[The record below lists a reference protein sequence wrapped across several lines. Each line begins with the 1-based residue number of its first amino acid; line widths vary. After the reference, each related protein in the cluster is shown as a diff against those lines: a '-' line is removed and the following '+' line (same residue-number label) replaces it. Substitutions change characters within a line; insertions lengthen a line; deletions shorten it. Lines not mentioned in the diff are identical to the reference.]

1 MTRGILLFGSSGSG
15 KTTLGR
21 MTASELG
28 YPYFDIDDY
37 LWRKDTPV
45 PFTLMFSRTEKA
57 ERLMHDITPFD
68 HFVMAGSM
76 DSFNAP
82 FVPLFDLAVHVDAP
96 AELRRQRLH
105 QRELEAFGARILPG
119 GDMFEAHQRFLAD
132 SDRYETDG
140 SPCRKRHLEW
150 AASLPCR
157 VLYLNGANPL
167 SENLK
172 LVLSTYNELIHA
184 SDIAEIPVEHIR

>member
-15 KTTLGR
+15 KTTLGKKV
-21 MTASELG
+21 AEALG

-37 LWRKDTPV
+37 LWRKDTPI
-45 PFTLMFSRTEKA
+45 PFTRMYSRAEKA
-57 ERLMHDITPFD
+57 SRLMHDISPFD

-105 QRELEAFGARILPG
+105 QRELDAFGERILPG
-119 GDMFEAHQRFLAD
+119 GDMFEEHQRFLAD
-132 SDRYETDG
+132 SDRYDTDG

-150 AASLPCR
+150 AATLPCR
-157 VLYLNGANPL
+157 VLYLNGAAPL
-167 SENLK
+167 KENLTVI
-172 LVLSTYNELIHA
+172 LHEYTALIA
-184 SDIAEIPVEHIR
+184 SSSVPEVKDKP

>member
-15 KTTLGR
+15 KTTLGKKV
-21 MTASELG
+21 AEALG

-37 LWRKDTPV
+37 LWRKDTPI
-45 PFTLMFSRTEKA
+45 PFTRMYSRAEKA
-57 ERLMHDITPFD
+57 SRLMHDISPFD

-96 AELRRQRLH
+96 TELRRQRLH
-105 QRELEAFGARILPG
+105 QRELDTFGKRILPG
-119 GDMFEAHQRFLAD
+119 GDMFEEHQRFLAD
-132 SDRYETDG
+132 SDRYDTDG

-150 AASLPCR
+150 AATLPCLALISTSLPPNAAGM
-157 VLYLNGANPL
+157 VSNSPQGAW
-167 SENLK
+167 
-172 LVLSTYNELIHA
+172 I
-184 SDIAEIPVEHIR
+184 

>member
-82 FVPLFDLAVHVDAP
+82 FVPL
-96 AELRRQRLH
+96 
-105 QRELEAFGARILPG
+105 
-119 GDMFEAHQRFLAD
+119 
-132 SDRYETDG
+132 
-140 SPCRKRHLEW
+140 
-150 AASLPCR
+150 
-157 VLYLNGANPL
+157 
-167 SENLK
+167 
-172 LVLSTYNELIHA
+172 
-184 SDIAEIPVEHIR
+184 